1 MSKLTFGVGFFPTI
15 AERSD
20 CHFEKWLGRLDGV
33 DQHDKNVLVVR
44 GLFFVCS
51 PFCFGRASSLQESSK
66 ITLLSKSNRKSD
78 NVGLPLGEY

>member
-1 MSKLTFGVGFFPTI
+1 MSKLTFGVGFCPTI

-44 GLFFVCS
+44 GLFCLLAFFV
-51 PFCFGRASSLQESSK
+51 
-66 ITLLSKSNRKSD
+66 
-78 NVGLPLGEY
+78 LGELALCKSPRRLLFVKE